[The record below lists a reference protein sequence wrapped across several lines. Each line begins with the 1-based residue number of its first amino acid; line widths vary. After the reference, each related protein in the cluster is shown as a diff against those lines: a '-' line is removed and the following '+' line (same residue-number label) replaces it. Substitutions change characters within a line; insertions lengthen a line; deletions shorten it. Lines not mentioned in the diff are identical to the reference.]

1 VYYSIEVIYMDATMN
16 IRDMRKQL
24 GDTQSEFAERYNIP
38 FRTVQNWETGMR
50 KPPEYILELLKARI
64 KEDLINK
71 KALALP
77 KYDSNKQDLPKRSDY
92 VGATSWLKAVSESL
106 GDEIVFALDEAL
118 MCSGSFGG
126 RSDEFI
132 IWIYG
137 DDRLTRYNGVT
148 VIGNYVSPINVRE
161 KNGLKFTDFNRT
173 LSDAFA
179 NESILDMQGTI
190 EALSR
195 YYYSNGES
203 FQGLSVAPEYQDRF
217 DSLANEAIEYYDE

>member
-1 VYYSIEVIYMDATMN
+1 MDEALN

-71 KALALP
+71 RASALP
-77 KYDSNKQDLPKRSDY
+77 KYDSNKQDLPKRRDY

-132 IWIYG
+132 VWVYG

-173 LSDAFA
+173 LSDALA

>member
-1 VYYSIEVIYMDATMN
+1 MDATMN

-71 KALALP
+71 RASALP
-77 KYDSNKQDLPKRSDY
+77 KYDSNKQDLPKRRDY

-132 IWIYG
+132 IWVYG

-173 LSDAFA
+173 LSDALA

>member
-1 VYYSIEVIYMDATMN
+1 MDAAMN

-71 KALALP
+71 RASALP

>member
-1 VYYSIEVIYMDATMN
+1 MDATMN

-71 KALALP
+71 RASALP
-77 KYDSNKQDLPKRSDY
+77 KYDSNKQDLPKRRDY

-173 LSDAFA
+173 LSDALA

>member
-1 VYYSIEVIYMDATMN
+1 MDATMN